1 MIILPAIDI
10 KDGSAV
16 RLFKG
21 DYSTAH
27 KVADDPFAVLKSF
40 EEAGAD
46 WVHIVDL
53 DGARDAKQ
61 VNRELIINMIR
72 STKLK
77 AEIGGGIRSI
87 EAARDYLRAGAERV
101 IFGSAAVK
109 EPALVIKALEELGT
123 GHVAVGIDARNGMV
137 ASEGWLDTSSLDYI
151 SLARAMYDV
160 GVRTVIFTDIARDGM
175 LTGPNFEQLAAL
187 RDACRLNIIASGGIS
202 NIDDIRN
209 LCKMNLYGAICGKSI
224 YSGSLDLREAV
235 KIAENWTEC
244 RNA

>member
-1 MIILPAIDI
+1 MIILPAVDI

-16 RLFKG
+16 RLLKG

-27 KVADDPFAVLKSF
+27 KVADDPFEVLKSF
-40 EEAGAD
+40 EEAGAE

-61 VNRELIINMIR
+61 VNRELIVNMIK

-87 EAARDYLRAGAERV
+87 EAAGDYLRAGASRV

-123 GHVAVGIDARNGMV
+123 DRVAVGIDARGGMV

-151 SLARAMYDV
+151 SLARAMYDA

-187 RDACRLNIIASGGIS
+187 RDACGMNIIASGGIS
-202 NIDDIRN
+202 DIDDIRE
-209 LCKMNLYGAICGKSI
+209 LFKMNLYGAICGKSI
-224 YSGSLDLREAV
+224 YSGRLDLKEAIEV
-235 KIAENWTEC
+235 AKGQTK
-244 RNA
+244 